1 MPGGS
6 LVELENAGLV
16 DLTVTKT
23 LSPSKTSPKCEK
35 TPEKSVNPDLNKSNE
50 SKIKKKSQSAEK
62 NSTEESD
69 STNSTTKGR
78 RKRKPTKTLSNELD
92 FKSDDDMVDLR
103 TDYTEKDMDI
113 EMPSPPKDKNPFSIG
128 LASLE
133 KTPVKAKKESES
145 DECET
150 IDKIAEMIKAQQGTL
165 TINEIV
171 DTPKKSDEI
180 KTSTDEQTKMMNEVE
195 FRLEEMFADTTEA
208 PLLEAVIPVVVVDNN
223 LDPSPQ
229 LIDEKSII
237 KPPPPPK
244 PKTNGKKKNDAAK
257 RKKQQLNAKNK
268 NSKNGSKNNGKP
280 VLKTKDFKDLKAKKD
295 GPSKSRVKPDIAP
308 FLQIKKDGRFSIINQ
323 TINGDE
329 DSEKALNKPKKM
341 PNPNHDK
348 NKVIRGLHV
357 STLSHKYDADKR
369 DTSWVCVFCKNGP
382 HKFEMGDLFGPYVIT
397 KNCEEYE
404 MCLEDPALDVF
415 RQSNSNKISKKNRN
429 AQQLAESLLAT
440 EKSPKKKRK
449 VTVTSPIIPNGKDEP
464 VLSMSGSFEEFFSGM
479 SKVDE
484 NNFEVWVHEDCIV
497 WAAGVYIV
505 GTKIVGL
512 DAAIWNSTR
521 KNCTYCLKNGAMICC
536 LTRGCD
542 KNSHLACA
550 RKTWRMD
557 DEFKTFC
564 ENHGN

>member
-1 MPGGS
+1 MAFIS
-6 LVELENAGLV
+6 
-16 DLTVTKT
+16 
-23 LSPSKTSPKCEK
+23 
-35 TPEKSVNPDLNKSNE
+35 
-50 SKIKKKSQSAEK
+50 EK

-69 STNSTTKGR
+69 STNSTIKGR
-78 RKRKPTKTLSNELD
+78 RKRKPTKKLSNEID
-92 FKSDDDMVDLR
+92 FKSDDDMLDLR

-113 EMPSPPKDKNPFSIG
+113 EMPSPPKDKNPFSI
-128 LASLE
+128 APAVE
-133 KTPVKAKKESES
+133 KTPVKAAKESES

-150 IDKIAEMIKAQQGTL
+150 IDKIAEMIKAQQGT
-165 TINEIV
+165 TAAIDTV
-171 DTPKKSDEI
+171 DTPIKCDEL
-180 KTSTDEQTKMMNEVE
+180 KSTDEQTKMMNEVE
-195 FRLEEMFADTTEA
+195 FRLEEMFADTTET
-208 PLLEAVIPVVVVDNN
+208 PLLENVVPAVKVEEK
-223 LDPSPQ
+223 LDPVP
-229 LIDEKSII
+229 LTLDEKSI
-237 KPPPPPK
+237 KPTPK
-244 PKTNGKKKNDAAK
+244 PKIPNGKKKNDAAK

-268 NSKNGSKNNGKP
+268 NSKNGSKNNGKS
-280 VLKTKDFKDLKAKKD
+280 VLKNKDFKEPKAKKD
-295 GPSKSRVKPDIAP
+295 GPTKSRVKPDIAP

-329 DSEKALNKPKKM
+329 DSEKALNKPKKI

-429 AQQLAESLLAT
+429 AQQLAESLMAT
-440 EKSPKKKRK
+440 EKSAKKKRK
-449 VTVTSPIIPNGKDEP
+449 LTITSPTPNGKDEP
-464 VLSMSGSFEEFFSGM
+464 VISASASASFDDFFSGM
-479 SKVDE
+479 AKVDE
-484 NNFEVWVHEDCIV
+484 SNFEVWVHEDCIV

-536 LTRGCD
+536 LTRGCP

-550 RKTWRMD
+550 RKTWRLD

-564 ENHGN
+564 ETHVN